1 MLAYPAPDTRPEQP
15 FLRAVWPWILA
26 ASVVCRPF
34 ISWRMR
40 QSLGRAIRLAGM
52 NGSIW
57 CPEHIVAVQFL
68 AALGAFVFMSI
79 LPPMFTSLHFSSS
92 VSLGCVVGIA
102 CAIWPRLA
110 LRSEE
115 HTSEIQSLMR
125 NS

>member
-1 MLAYPAPDTRPEQP
+1 
-15 FLRAVWPWILA
+15 
-26 ASVVCRPF
+26 
-34 ISWRMR
+34 
-40 QSLGRAIRLAGM
+40 M

-57 CPEHIVAVQFL
+57 GPEHIVAVQFL

-110 LRSEE
+110 LRE
-115 HTSEIQSLMR
+115 QSSLRRRAMLREFPFLLDMTTLCFAAGR
-125 NS
+125 NINGALAQAAKPNPAPHLRPAMLSTLY